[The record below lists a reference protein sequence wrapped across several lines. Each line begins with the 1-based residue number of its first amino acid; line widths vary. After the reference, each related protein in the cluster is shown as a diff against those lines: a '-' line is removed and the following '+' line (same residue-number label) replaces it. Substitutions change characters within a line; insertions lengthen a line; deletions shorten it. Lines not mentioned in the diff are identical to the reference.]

1 MAVQRLAAAYR
12 SRPRPSSTPGAKAST
27 VSPYYLDGER
37 PVRLSVRVIIKYPE
51 SVVTTDSSFLALYSF
66 QGPPRRARRIHPA
79 GRSLKTE
86 QRSRRHIA
94 IGEPGRRSREISL
107 ERR

>member
-1 MAVQRLAAAYR
+1 MAVQRLTAAYR

-37 PVRLSVRVIIKYPE
+37 PVRRSVRVVLNYPE
-51 SVVTTDSSFLALYSF
+51 PALQQTLIIGLVQFS
-66 QGPPRRARRIHPA
+66 RSTEARAAECFRW
-79 GRSLKTE
+79 RSLKTE
-86 QRSRRHIA
+86 QRSQRHTVT
-94 IGEPGRRSREISL
+94 GEPGRRSREISL